1 MENLGWFALIAYT
14 VLAVPFLWLISWSW
28 MKWGKAKR
36 RARAQ
41 AELYASAPDIERMID
56 KIMRLPKS
64 DQDALAK
71 MLEEL
76 LAGRVK

>member
-1 MENLGWFALIAYT
+1 MENFGWFTLIAYT
-14 VLAVPFLWLISWSW
+14 VLVVPFLWLISWSW
-28 MKWGKAKR
+28 VKWGKAKR
-36 RARAQ
+36 RAQ
-41 AELYASAPDIERMID
+41 AERETYAYAPDIERMID